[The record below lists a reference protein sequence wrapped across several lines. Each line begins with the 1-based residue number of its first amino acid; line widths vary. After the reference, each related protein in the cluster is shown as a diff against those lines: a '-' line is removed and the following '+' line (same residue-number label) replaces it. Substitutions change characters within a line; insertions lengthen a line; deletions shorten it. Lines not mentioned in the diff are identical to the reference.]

1 MDITVFGVALVPII
15 VGLAEVAKRIGFPK
29 KFIPVLDLALGLA
42 AGFFY
47 VAPGNYAE
55 AVLVGIAL
63 GLSASG
69 LYSGVKNVA
78 QGVKKEA

>member
-1 MDITVFGVALVPII
+1 MDITVFDVALVPII
-15 VGLAEVAKRIGFPK
+15 VGLAEVGKRIGFPK
-29 KFIPVLDLALGLA
+29 KFIPVLDLALGLL

-47 VAPGNYAE
+47 VAPGDARE
-55 AVLVGIAL
+55 AALVGIAL

-78 QGVKKEA
+78 QGVKGE

>member
-1 MDITVFGVALVPII
+1 VDISVFDIALVPII
-15 VGLAEVAKRIGFPK
+15 VGLAEIAKKVGFPQ
-29 KFIPVLDLALGLA
+29 KFVPILNLALGLA

-47 VAPGNYAE
+47 VAPADARE
-55 AVLVGIAL
+55 AALVGIAL

-78 QGVKKEA
+78 QGITK